1 MCFVRSNN
9 RRRILFICTVFMP
22 ITAKPKL
29 YNPRHPERT
38 LLYQT
43 VAEHY
48 ETWLELASAGQF
60 DGQGDHH
67 TPKPYVRQTF
77 RKYLECGIFAHGFA
91 RAWCDDCGHDYF
103 VAYSCKGRGVCPSC
117 NTRRMV
123 ETAAHLADHVFP
135 RLPVRQ
141 WVLSVPKRLRYFMQ
155 RDGPVLNMVLR
166 IFLRVIAQS
175 LSANCPGAAQVNKA
189 AQHIGA
195 VAFIHRFGSSLN
207 QHVHFHVC
215 VVDGVFEQVPG
226 DADAQVAAIPAGVL
240 FHPATG
246 VDAEAVAQVQATLR
260 KRILRAFVGRGL
272 LESCDAKDMLTYQH
286 SGFSV
291 DAGVCIEA
299 HDRAAL
305 ERLLRYCARPPFA
318 MERLRKQGAA
328 LVYRCAKQR
337 SEPDSDKRGAKADEL
352 HLTPLELIDRIAAL
366 VPPPRT
372 HRHRYF
378 GVLAPN
384 SPLRAAV
391 TALAQPTAPQPATV
405 ETARSGSGMPGVALP
420 GNAATPHPTPSTPE
434 PAAPP
439 KRPAHYLW
447 AVLIARIYEVFPLLC
462 PMCGGQMRIIAFITH
477 SVDIRQILEH
487 IGADSE
493 PPHITPARGPPLW
506 EGCDAQVEDGVQ
518 GDPDWDLAAQ
528 PVPDYEVDQRV
539 SW

>member
-1 MCFVRSNN
+1 MSD
-9 RRRILFICTVFMP
+9 P
-22 ITAKPKL
+22 SKPKL

-43 VAEHY
+43 IAGHY

-60 DGQGDHH
+60 DGQGDYRS
-67 TPKPYVRQTF
+67 PKAFVGQAF

-91 RAWCDDCGHDYF
+91 RARCDDCGHDYF
-103 VAYSCKGRGVCPSC
+103 VAFSCKGRGVCPSC

-123 ETAAHLADHVFP
+123 ETAAHLCDHVFP

-155 RDGPVLNMVLR
+155 RDGAVLTMVLR
-166 IFLRVIAQS
+166 IFLRVIAHS
-175 LSANCPGAAQVNKA
+175 LQTHSPGAAHADTETV
-189 AQHIGA
+189 HIGA

-207 QHVHFHVC
+207 EHVHFHVC
-215 VVDGVFEQVPG
+215 VVDGVFEEVQGSV
-226 DADAQVAAIPAGVL
+226 I

-246 VDAEAVAQVQATLR
+246 IDPEAAAQAQARLR
-260 KRILRAFVGRGL
+260 QRILRAFVGRGL
-272 LESCDAKDMLTYQH
+272 LESFEAKEMLGYRH

-299 HDRAAL
+299 NDRAAL
-305 ERLLRYCARPPFA
+305 ERLLRYCARPPFS
-318 MERLRKQGAA
+318 MDRLRKAGRD
-328 LVYRCAKQR
+328 LVYRCAKQH
-337 SEPDSDKRGAKADEL
+337 SEPGNDKRGARVDEL
-352 HLTPLELIDRIAAL
+352 ILTPLELIDRIAAL

-391 TALAQPTAPQPATV
+391 TTLAVPAQPATPA
-405 ETARSGSGMPGVALP
+405 TAQTAPSTTGECARAVVPLGSALP
-420 GNAATPHPTPSTPE
+420 TPAE
-434 PAAPP
+434 PVQS

-447 AVLIARIYEVFPLLC
+447 AVLIARIYEVLPLLC
-462 PMCGGQMRIIAFITH
+462 PICGGQMRIIAFITH
-477 SVDIRQILEH
+477 SADIRHILAH
-487 IGADSE
+487 IGAETE
-493 PPHITPARGPPLW
+493 PPRITPARGPPLW
-506 EGCDAQVEDGVQ
+506 DGCDVPMGDGVEVE
-518 GDPDWDLAAQ
+518 PDWDEAAL
-528 PVPDYEVDQRV
+528 PAPDFEVDQRI

>member
-1 MCFVRSNN
+1 
-9 RRRILFICTVFMP
+9 MP
-22 ITAKPKL
+22 ATARPTQAHSHASGATAGAKPKL

-43 VAEHY
+43 IAEHF
-48 ETWLELASAGQF
+48 ETWFELASAGQF

-67 TPKPYVRQTF
+67 SPRPYVRQAF

-91 RAWCDDCGHDYF
+91 
-103 VAYSCKGRGVCPSC
+103 
-117 NTRRMV
+117 
-123 ETAAHLADHVFP
+123 

-155 RDGPVLNMVLR
+155 RDGAVLNMVLR

-175 LSANCPGAAQVNKA
+175 LQTHSPGAANVDKA
-189 AQHIGA
+189 AKHIGA

-207 QHVHFHVC
+207 AHVHFHVC
-215 VVDGVFEQVPG
+215 VVDGVFEEIPVAVVGQTDVQSSPPG
-226 DADAQVAAIPAGVL
+226 IV
-240 FHPATG
+240 FHPASAIDET
-246 VDAEAVAQVQATLR
+246 AVAQVQTDLR
-260 KRILRAFVGRGL
+260 RRILRAFVGRGL
-272 LESCDAKDMLTYQH
+272 IEKADAKEMLAYQH

-299 HDRAAL
+299 DDRAAL

-318 MERLRKQGAA
+318 MERLRKEGAE

-337 SEPDSDKRGAKADEL
+337 SEPTSDKRGAKVDEL
-352 HLTPLELIDRIAAL
+352 HLTALELIDRIAAL

-384 SPLRAAV
+384 SPLRSAV
-391 TALAQPTAPQPATV
+391 TAMADAQPDATGDDAHRPAP
-405 ETARSGSGMPGVALP
+405 L
-420 GNAATPHPTPSTPE
+420 GNAISPTPE
-434 PAAPP
+434 PVPT

-462 PMCGGQMRIIAFITH
+462 PLCGGQMRLFAFVTEG
-477 SVDIRQILEH
+477 RQVRRILDH
-487 IGADSE
+487 IGVGSE
-493 PPHITPARGPPLW
+493 PPHIAPARGPPLW
-506 EGCDAQVEDGVQ
+506 DDCGDAQMDDGAQ
-518 GDPDWDLAAQ
+518 TEPDWATDWDGAAQ
-528 PVPDYEVDQRV
+528 PVPDFEVDQRIN
-539 SW
+539 W

>member
-1 MCFVRSNN
+1 
-9 RRRILFICTVFMP
+9 MP
-22 ITAKPKL
+22 ANARPTHSHSHAGGATAGAKPKL

-43 VAEHY
+43 IAENF
-48 ETWLELASAGQF
+48 ETWFELASAGQF

-67 TPKPYVRQTF
+67 TPKPFVRQAF

-91 RAWCDDCGHDYF
+91 RAWCDDCRHDYF

-123 ETAAHLADHVFP
+123 ETAAHLTDHVFP

-155 RDGPVLNMVLR
+155 RDGAVLNMVLR

-175 LSANCPGAAQVNKA
+175 LSANCPGAANVDKA
-189 AQHIGA
+189 ALHIGA

-207 QHVHFHVC
+207 GHVHFHVC

-226 DADAQVAAIPAGVL
+226 EGDADADAQDAAIPAGVL
-240 FHPATG
+240 FHPATS
-246 VDAEAVAQVQATLR
+246 VDADAVAQVQATLR

-272 LESCDAKDMLTYQH
+272 LESCDAKDMLAYQH

-299 HDRAAL
+299 DDRAGL

-318 MERLRKQGAA
+318 KERLRKEGAA

-337 SEPDSDKRGAKADEL
+337 SEPTSDKRGAKVDEITL
-352 HLTPLELIDRIAAL
+352 SPLELIARIAAL

-384 SPLRAAV
+384 SPHRAAAV
-391 TALAQPTAPQPATV
+391 ALAAPAKQVVVQTEPATTG
-405 ETARSGSGMPGVALP
+405 EGAPGVAPLGQAIP
-420 GNAATPHPTPSTPE
+420 PTPE
-434 PAAPP
+434 PATP
-439 KRPAHYLW
+439 KRSKAHYLW

-462 PMCGGQMRIIAFITH
+462 PMCGGQMRLIAFVT
-477 SVDIRQILEH
+477 DGTQIRRILDH
-487 IGADSE
+487 IGVEPE
-493 PPHITPARGPPLW
+493 PPHIRPARGPPLW
-506 EGCDAQVEDGVQ
+506 DGCDAQVDDGVHVES
-518 GDPDWDLAAQ
+518 DWDLAVQ
-528 PVPDYEVDQRV
+528 PEPDCEMDQRV
-539 SW
+539 NW

>member
-1 MCFVRSNN
+1 MPDTARS
-9 RRRILFICTVFMP
+9 TQAHSHAGGA
-22 ITAKPKL
+22 TAGAKPKL

-43 VAEHY
+43 IAEHF
-48 ETWLELASAGQF
+48 ETWHELTSAGQF

-67 TPKPYVRQTF
+67 TPKPYVRQAF

-103 VAYSCKGRGVCPSC
+103 VSYSCKGRGVCPSC

-123 ETAAHLADHVFP
+123 ETAAHLTDHVFP

-155 RDGPVLNMVLR
+155 RDGAVLNMVLR

-175 LSANCPGAAQVNKA
+175 LSANCPGAANMDKA
-189 AQHIGA
+189 ALHIGA

-207 QHVHFHVC
+207 GHVHFHVC
-215 VVDGVFEQVPG
+215 AVDGVFEEVAGQG
-226 DADAQVAAIPAGVL
+226 DAEADVQSSPPGIV
-240 FHPATG
+240 FHPASAI
-246 VDAEAVAQVQATLR
+246 DATAVAQVQTDLR
-260 KRILRAFVGRGL
+260 RRILRALVGRGL
-272 LESCDAKDMLTYQH
+272 LESGDAKEMLAYQH

-291 DAGVCIEA
+291 DAGVLIEA
-299 HDRAAL
+299 DDRAAL

-318 MERLRKQGAA
+318 MERLRKEGVE

-337 SEPDSDKRGAKADEL
+337 SEPGSDKRGAKVDEL
-352 HLTPLELIDRIAAL
+352 HLTPLELIARIAAL

-384 SPLRAAV
+384 SPHRAAV
-391 TALAQPTAPQPATV
+391 VALATLPQPAKQVVVQAEPAATG
-405 ETARSGSGMPGVALP
+405 EGAPGV
-420 GNAATPHPTPSTPE
+420 TPLGHAIPPTPE
-434 PAAPP
+434 PATP
-439 KRPAHYLW
+439 KRSKAHYLW

-462 PMCGGQMRIIAFITH
+462 PMCGGQMRLIAFITEGTQ
-477 SVDIRQILEH
+477 IRRILDH
-487 IGADSE
+487 IGVDSE
-493 PPHITPARGPPLW
+493 PPHISPARGPPLW
-506 EGCDAQVEDGVQ
+506 DDCDAQMDVGAQIE
-518 GDPDWDLAAQ
+518 PADWDLAAQ
-528 PVPDYEVDQRV
+528 PAPDFEVDQRIN
-539 SW
+539 W